1 MQCKEKLELYLQSE
15 GVAFEAHQHRP
26 AFSAQEVAESE
37 HVPGKQVAKVVVVWA
52 DHQLVMLVLPASYHV
67 DVAHLDALLGAKH
80 VRLADEK
87 ELGVVFPDCEV
98 GAMPPFGNLYDL
110 PVYVDTA
117 LTEAETIVVAA
128 GTHTDTLHLAY
139 ADYARLVKPNI
150 ATFAEH
156 A

>member
-1 MQCKEKLELYLQSE
+1 MQCQEKLELYLRAE
-15 GVAFEAHQHRP
+15 GVPFEAHQHPP
-26 AFSAQEVAESE
+26 AFTAQEVAERE
-37 HVPGKQVAKVVVVWA
+37 HISGKQVAKVVVVWA
-52 DHQLVMLVLPASYHV
+52 DNQLVMLVLPASHQV
-67 DVAHLDALLGAKH
+67 DAAHLDALLGAQH
-80 VRLADEK
+80 VRLAHEP
-87 ELGVVFPDCEV
+87 ELAVAFPDCEV

-117 LTEAETIVVAA
+117 LSTAEMIVVAA

-139 ADYARLVKPNI
+139 ADYARLVKPNV